1 MYLRHIDEQYSAVIT
16 ATIFSCFNRWYRY
29 NVADCAP
36 VTFLKIAASQVVF
49 IDLSTNQIMSL
60 RIVSWKELFQ
70 NPLKDMQMSSSSVK
84 TNFISRSLENK
95 CRNNYRTVVRKLTWI
110 PWQVQIRFNEKRKL
124 SERKSLLMP

>member
-29 NVADCAP
+29 NVADCEP

-49 IDLSTNQIMSL
+49 IDLSTNQIMGL

-70 NPLKDMQMSSSSVK
+70 NPLKDMQTSSSSVK

-95 CRNNYRTVVRKLTWI
+95 CRNNYRTVVGKLTWI